1 MKISLRTAA
10 KWLVLIVFLAG
21 AAGVVVLARGSWLPA
36 AERLIAHYAPTSSG
50 RPEDPAEQ
58 EQAEHAEDDHDDQDH
73 AADAGREPYDH
84 QHDEAAA
91 LRLSK
96 QAEANIRRERVELR
110 PFARTI
116 SVPATVVERPGRSK
130 VQITAPFTG
139 LVTGIHRVEGEAI
152 TPGMPLFDLQLTH
165 EELVEAQAE
174 FLRIAEELE
183 VVRREVA
190 RVAGVVSRGAL
201 AGKSLLQRQYEQQKL
216 EAALHAQRQR
226 LLLHRLTPQQVDG
239 ILKNRKLL
247 QDLTVFAPS
256 SAENGNGNG
265 GRLMQVQELK
275 VERGQHVAVGAP
287 LCTLADHARLH
298 VRGAAFEQDIP
309 RLVAAVRHGWTVTA
323 VFQSP
328 ENGRKMVGGLKIL
341 YLANEVEMQSRAF
354 YFYVTLP
361 NEVAR
366 DTRTGAG
373 QRFIDW
379 KFKPGQRLRL
389 LVPVEPATE
398 RIVLPVESV
407 VRDGAEAYVFE
418 YNRDHF
424 DRRIVQ
430 VEYRDQ
436 DRVVIANDGSLKPG
450 VEVAVAGAYQIHLAT
465 KNKGGQAID
474 AHAGHQH

>member
-1 MKISLRTAA
+1 MKISLRPVAT
-10 KWLVLIVFLAG
+10 WLVLIVLLAA
-21 AAGVVVLARGSWLPA
+21 AAGVLVLARGSWVPA
-36 AERLIAHYAPTSSG
+36 AERLIADRARTSWRQPHDS
-50 RPEDPAEQ
+50 A
-58 EQAEHAEDDHDDQDH
+58 DHDQVER
-73 AADAGREPYDH
+73 AADDLRHESYDH
-84 QHDEAAA
+84 PHDEAAA
-91 LRLSK
+91 LPVSK
-96 QAEANIRRERVELR
+96 QAEAKVGRDLHRVELR

-139 LVTGIHRVEGEAI
+139 LVTRIHRVEGEAV

-165 EELVEAQAE
+165 EELVEAQAD

-190 RVAGVVSRGAL
+190 RVAGVVSQGAI

-216 EAALHAQRQR
+216 EAVLHAQRQR

-247 QDLTVFAPS
+247 QDLTVSAPS
-256 SAENGNGNG
+256 SAENGNG
-265 GRLMQVQELK
+265 GRLMQVQELN

-287 LCTLADHARLH
+287 LGTLADHARLY

-309 RLVAAVRHGWTVTA
+309 RLVAAVRNGWTVTA

-328 ENGRKMVGGLKIL
+328 ENGRKMVADLKIL

-354 YFYVTLP
+354 YFYVSLP

-366 DTRTGAG
+366 DTRTEAG

-389 LVPVEPATE
+389 LVPIEPAAE
-398 RIVLPVESV
+398 RIVLPVEAV
-407 VRDGAEAYVFE
+407 VTEGTEAFVFE
-418 YNRDHF
+418 YHQDHF
-424 DRRIVQ
+424 DRRNVH
-430 VEYRDQ
+430 VTYRDQ
-436 DRVVIANDGSLKPG
+436 DHAVIDGDGSLTTG
-450 VEVAVAGAYQIHLAT
+450 VKVAVAGAYQIYLSI
-465 KNKGGQAID
+465 KNNEGEGVD
-474 AHAGHQH
+474 PHAGHHH